1 MFSQIADLL
10 IRTAFG
16 FFVYALLLRFYM
28 QALRAPF
35 RNPVGQFV
43 TALTD
48 WAVRPARRLIPGLFG
63 VDLASILI
71 AWFIEALLLV
81 LLYWLKGFS
90 FAGAPGIA
98 AGLVFTIAAM
108 DLLRASLY
116 LLIGVIIVQVIISWV
131 NPYAPLAPV
140 FDALTRPFYAV
151 FRRFV
156 PPIGNVDLS
165 PLFVLLLAQPGAKTS
180 AIAGIHGEAL
190 KIRLT
195 ARPAEG
201 RANEALVALLAG
213 ALGVPKG
220 SVRVVKGGA
229 SRQKAVLVAAPQAD
243 PGRLLRT

>member
-16 FFVYALLLRFYM
+16 FLVYALLLRFYM
-28 QALRAPF
+28 QWLRAPF

-48 WAVRPARRLIPGLFG
+48 WIVRPVRRLIPGLFG

-71 AWFIEALLLV
+71 AWFTDALMLV

-90 FAGAPGIA
+90 FVAAPGTA

-108 DLLRASLY
+108 ELVRASLY
-116 LLIGVIIVQVIISWV
+116 LLIGVVIVQVIISWV

-140 FDALTRPFYAV
+140 FDALTRPFYAI

-165 PLFVLLLAQPGAKTS
+165 PLFVLLLAQIILILLES
-180 AIAGIHGEAL
+180 V
-190 KIRLT
+190 
-195 ARPAEG
+195 ARPIQ
-201 RANEALVALLAG
+201 ALF
-213 ALGVPKG
+213 
-220 SVRVVKGGA
+220 
-229 SRQKAVLVAAPQAD
+229 
-243 PGRLLRT
+243 

>member
-28 QALRAPF
+28 QWLRAPF

-48 WAVRPARRLIPGLFG
+48 WAVRPARRLIPGLF
-63 VDLASILI
+63 
-71 AWFIEALLLV
+71 
-81 LLYWLKGFS
+81 
-90 FAGAPGIA
+90 
-98 AGLVFTIAAM
+98 
-108 DLLRASLY
+108 
-116 LLIGVIIVQVIISWV
+116 GVIIVQVIISWV

-165 PLFVLLLAQPGAKTS
+165 PLFVLLLAQIILILLESVA
-180 AIAGIHGEAL
+180 
-190 KIRLT
+190 RLI
-195 ARPAEG
+195 
-201 RANEALVALLAG
+201 
-213 ALGVPKG
+213 
-220 SVRVVKGGA
+220 
-229 SRQKAVLVAAPQAD
+229 QAP
-243 PGRLLRT
+243 L

>member
-28 QALRAPF
+28 QWLRAPF

-48 WAVRPARRLIPGLFG
+48 WAVRP
-63 VDLASILI
+63 
-71 AWFIEALLLV
+71 
-81 LLYWLKGFS
+81 
-90 FAGAPGIA
+90 
-98 AGLVFTIAAM
+98 
-108 DLLRASLY
+108 
-116 LLIGVIIVQVIISWV
+116 V

-165 PLFVLLLAQPGAKTS
+165 PLFALLLAQIILILLESVA
-180 AIAGIHGEAL
+180 
-190 KIRLT
+190 RLI
-195 ARPAEG
+195 
-201 RANEALVALLAG
+201 
-213 ALGVPKG
+213 
-220 SVRVVKGGA
+220 
-229 SRQKAVLVAAPQAD
+229 QAP
-243 PGRLLRT
+243 L

>member
-1 MFSQIADLL
+1 MKNWEKNEPGTSMVGQIADLL

-28 QALRAPF
+28 QWLRAPF

-48 WAVRPARRLIPGLFG
+48 WAVRPARRLVPGLFG

-71 AWFIEALLLV
+71 AWFIEALMLV

-98 AGLVFTIAAM
+98 AGLVFTIAAI
-108 DLLRASLY
+108 DLVRASLY

-165 PLFVLLLAQPGAKTS
+165 PLFVMLLAQILLILLES
-180 AIAGIHGEAL
+180 V
-190 KIRLT
+190 
-195 ARPAEG
+195 ARPIQ
-201 RANEALVALLAG
+201 ALF
-213 ALGVPKG
+213 
-220 SVRVVKGGA
+220 
-229 SRQKAVLVAAPQAD
+229 
-243 PGRLLRT
+243 

>member
-1 MFSQIADLL
+1 MFSQIADRL

-98 AGLVFTIAAM
+98 AGGGFSIGALER
-108 DLLRASLY
+108 LRASLS
-116 LLIGVIIVQVIISWV
+116 LLIGVVILPGILTCGSS
-131 NPYAPLAPV
+131 YA
-140 FDALTRPFYAV
+140 R
-151 FRRFV
+151 
-156 PPIGNVDLS
+156 LS
-165 PLFVLLLAQPGAKTS
+165 PGFHS
-180 AIAGIHGEAL
+180 
-190 KIRLT
+190 
-195 ARPAEG
+195 
-201 RANEALVALLAG
+201 
-213 ALGVPKG
+213 
-220 SVRVVKGGA
+220 
-229 SRQKAVLVAAPQAD
+229 
-243 PGRLLRT
+243 

>member
-28 QALRAPF
+28 QWLRAPF

-48 WAVRPARRLIPGLFG
+48 WAVRPVRRLIPGLFG

-108 DLLRASLY
+108 ELLRASLR
-116 LLIGVIIVQVIISWV
+116 S
-131 NPYAPLAPV
+131 P
-140 FDALTRPFYAV
+140 ALST
-151 FRRFV
+151 
-156 PPIGNVDLS
+156 LS
-165 PLFVLLLAQPGAKTS
+165 S
-180 AIAGIHGEAL
+180 
-190 KIRLT
+190 
-195 ARPAEG
+195 
-201 RANEALVALLAG
+201 
-213 ALGVPKG
+213 
-220 SVRVVKGGA
+220 GA
-229 SRQKAVLVAAPQAD
+229 SSRRSATWTS
-243 PGRLLRT
+243 RRCSCCSLRRSF